1 MIELLVVIAVIAILS
16 TIGLISLNG
25 ARESAR
31 DATRKADISHLRTA
45 LALYFDEYEQYPIPA
60 GPVGNPG
67 DGPDVST
74 TTLDGTIF
82 SQNNNPISP
91 RYLSRT
97 IVDPI
102 NNFGADLY
110 YYYDTNQ
117 TINHRGYVLC
127 FRKEGG
133 QLPRYFYYNTGVYGG
148 GSDCPT
154 LP

>member
-1 MIELLVVIAVIAILS
+1 LIELLVVIAVIAILA
-16 TIGLISLNG
+16 TIGLVSLNG

-45 LALYFDEYEQYPIPA
+45 LALYFDEYDQYPM
-60 GPVGNPG
+60 PVGNSG
-67 DGPDVST
+67 NGPDVST
-74 TTLDGTIF
+74 TALDGTIF
-82 SQNNNPISP
+82 SQNNNPIFP

-97 IVDPI
+97 LVDPM
-102 NNFGADLY
+102 NNYGAGLY

-117 TINHRGYVLC
+117 KINHRGYVLC

-148 GSDCPT
+148 GSVCPV
-154 LP
+154 LPSP